1 MGRSVAGEVTAGAD
15 WQPQVIFAF
24 RRKKRKT
31 VLSLIAVGGES
42 PAGGG
47 DTMKK
52 GLSLIAV
59 ILLLAV
65 PMGTPA
71 YAEVQKFTGEVVR
84 VNLAKGIVDLVGGGR
99 HLRLVVKQGTEL
111 LDEEGHPL
119 KGLKDIQ
126 VGDYVRQECR
136 VQQKGPC
143 LATKINI
150 LKRAWQM
157 EGSPEE

>member
-1 MGRSVAGEVTAGAD
+1 MLWLAAADKGRS
-15 WQPQVIFAF
+15 
-24 RRKKRKT
+24 
-31 VLSLIAVGGES
+31 
-42 PAGGG
+42 AGGRG
-47 DTMKK
+47 IVKK

-59 ILLLAV
+59 TLLLAL
-65 PMGTPA
+65 PMGATA
-71 YAEVQKFTGEVVR
+71 YAEVKEFTGEVVR
-84 VNLAKGIVDLVGGGR
+84 VVLAKGTLDLVKGGR
-99 HLRLVVKQGTEL
+99 HLRLVVRQDAKL

-136 VQQKGPC
+136 VQEKGPC